1 MKDMTAEV
9 KVGIMTVVGV
19 LLLFFVVV
27 GLSHA
32 DLFRSSGLTVHVAF
46 SDANGLQAG
55 NTVRYVGV
63 NVGKVESVTAGKDG
77 VQVTLKLKKGTEI
90 PKDSKAVITTDGLMG
105 EKLVSITP
113 GQDTQHLVT
122 DGGTLQGDKVKSVD
136 DVMDNANKLLN
147 NVNDMMKNVNY
158 VIGDEKTQ
166 GAMRGSI
173 QNIAGITGNV
183 NDMLAANAGNV
194 QQMTANMAAITG
206 QLNESVQRMDGDGKM
221 SADMRSSLENIK
233 VITDR
238 FTVIAGE
245 MENIATD
252 PQSSADI
259 RKTLHNTAQISEKVN
274 GLLGGGGMNMEGEAG
289 MLYNDTRNEVSGR
302 ANFKLYRRDSFAL
315 VGAEDVGDGTQ
326 LNLQYGRAYKDYAA
340 RAGLIHG
347 KFGIGADFFTHSKF
361 RFSLE
366 GYDPNDWRYR
376 LTAQYQIHP
385 HIFLMGQF
393 TRPMSRS
400 DGGNYYGI
408 NYVF

>member
-1 MKDMTAEV
+1 MKNMTAEV

-77 VQVTLKLKKGTEI
+77 VEVTLKLKKGTEI

-147 NVNDMMKNVNY
+147 NVNDMMKNVNS

-259 RKTLHNTAQISEKVN
+259 RKTLHNTAQISEKLN

-340 RAGLIHG
+340 RVGLIHG

>member
-1 MKDMTAEV
+1 MKNMTAEV

>member
-1 MKDMTAEV
+1 MKNMTAEV

-77 VQVTLKLKKGTEI
+77 VEVTLKLKKGTEI

>member
-1 MKDMTAEV
+1 MKNMTAEV

-77 VQVTLKLKKGTEI
+77 VEVTLKLKKGTEI

-147 NVNDMMKNVNY
+147 NVNDMMKNVNF

>member
-1 MKDMTAEV
+1 MKNMTAEV

-77 VQVTLKLKKGTEI
+77 VEVTLKLKKGTEI

-147 NVNDMMKNVNY
+147 NVNDMMKNVNS
-158 VIGDEKTQ
+158 VIDDEKTQ

>member
-1 MKDMTAEV
+1 MKNMTAEV

-147 NVNDMMKNVNY
+147 NVNDMMKNVNS

-166 GAMRGSI
+166 GAMRSSI

>member
-1 MKDMTAEV
+1 MKNMTAEV

-361 RFSLE
+361 RFSIE

>member
-1 MKDMTAEV
+1 MKNMTAEV

-77 VQVTLKLKKGTEI
+77 VEVILKLKKGTEI

-147 NVNDMMKNVNY
+147 NVNDMMKNVNS

>member
-1 MKDMTAEV
+1 
-9 KVGIMTVVGV
+9 
-19 LLLFFVVV
+19 
-27 GLSHA
+27 
-32 DLFRSSGLTVHVAF
+32 
-46 SDANGLQAG
+46 
-55 NTVRYVGV
+55 
-63 NVGKVESVTAGKDG
+63 
-77 VQVTLKLKKGTEI
+77 
-90 PKDSKAVITTDGLMG
+90 
-105 EKLVSITP
+105 
-113 GQDTQHLVT
+113 
-122 DGGTLQGDKVKSVD
+122 
-136 DVMDNANKLLN
+136 
-147 NVNDMMKNVNY
+147 
-158 VIGDEKTQ
+158 
-166 GAMRGSI
+166 MRGSI

-400 DGGNYYGI
+400 DGGNYYGV

>member
-1 MKDMTAEV
+1 MKNMTAEV

-77 VQVTLKLKKGTEI
+77 VEVTLKLKKGTEI

-147 NVNDMMKNVNY
+147 NVNDMMKNVNS

-166 GAMRGSI
+166 RAMRGSI

>member
-1 MKDMTAEV
+1 MKNMTAEV

-27 GLSHA
+27 GSSHA

-77 VQVTLKLKKGTEI
+77 VEVTLKLKKGTEI

-289 MLYNDTRNEVSGR
+289 MLYNDTRMRSAVAQILSYTVATLSHLSVRKTWETVRSLICNT
-302 ANFKLYRRDSFAL
+302 
-315 VGAEDVGDGTQ
+315 AE
-326 LNLQYGRAYKDYAA
+326 
-340 RAGLIHG
+340 LIKTMPQG
-347 KFGIGADFFTHSKF
+347 PG
-361 RFSLE
+361 
-366 GYDPNDWRYR
+366 
-376 LTAQYQIHP
+376 
-385 HIFLMGQF
+385 
-393 TRPMSRS
+393 
-400 DGGNYYGI
+400 
-408 NYVF
+408 